1 MKKLFTTF
9 VLVLF
14 SFIVFAQENNGSL
27 KTIPEFSF
35 VKMQSD
41 GVFDSKEIKKGKQT
55 LIALF
60 SPTCIHCQLALN
72 HFNNNYDEYLK
83 NVQIILVSEYEAKDV
98 IPFLKEHAPKFLDN
112 KNVELLYDS
121 NYEFAPIFQPT
132 SIPTFYLFDKDKKFV
147 TVKKGSVEANQ
158 IFNFIKK

>member
-1 MKKLFTTF
+1 MKTKLTT
-9 VLVLF
+9 LLILLCSIF
-14 SFIVFAQENNGSL
+14 SFEQQTETTL

-41 GVFDSKEIKKGKQT
+41 GIFSSNDIKKGKKT
-55 LIALF
+55 LIVLF

-72 HFNNNYDEYLK
+72 HLSNNFDYLK
-83 NVQIILVSEYEAKDV
+83 DTQVILVSEYKADEV
-98 IPFLKEHAPKFLDN
+98 LPFLKEHAPKFVDN

-132 SIPTFYLFDKDKKFV
+132 SIPTFYLFDKDKSLL
-147 TVKKGSVEANQ
+147 TIKKGSVEANQ
-158 IFNFIKK
+158 IFTYLK